1 MSNNFLK
8 KTAMLSLAAT
18 LFEICSIGMAQNVIR
33 PGLWETNTTSDL
45 LKLVPSIPPDQMQN
59 LMNLAQ
65 EHGIDMPRIQN
76 GAASARICITLE
88 MAAKRIVS
96 GLFQNQL
103 GCSVS
108 HAAQDGSRYSIDY
121 SCANADLTGNGKAAG
136 SFSSPEKFSGR
147 TTFDGV
153 VRGNPIV
160 QQAGSTGKWLSA
172 SCGAVRPFQ

>member
-1 MSNNFLK
+1 
-8 KTAMLSLAAT
+8 MLSLTAT
-18 LFEICSIGMAQNVIR
+18 LLEICSIGMAQNVIR

-65 EHGIDMPRIQN
+65 QHGIDMPKIQN
-76 GAASARICITLE
+76 GAASARICITPE
-88 MAAKRIVS
+88 MAAKKIVP
-96 GLFQNQL
+96 GLFQNQS

-108 HAAQDGSRYSIDY
+108 HTVRDGNRYIIDY
-121 SCANADLTGNGKAAG
+121 SCANANVTGKGKAEG

-160 QQAGSTGKWLSA
+160 QQAESTGSWLSA
-172 SCGAVRPFQ
+172 SCGAVKPFQ